1 VFARPPVVGGSW
13 SPSST
18 VEGGSAVTQTL
29 QLPRGRWEISL
40 SYDATQ
46 PLRVSAPG
54 FSATVPANLD
64 YRGSV
69 PYYPVGVLTV
79 KRPGPVRFAVQEES
93 PPTLGRLL
101 GTKAEA
107 HLGAIAASPAGAGGP
122 IPGEAERAVPLSR
135 ACGRYLDWYS
145 PAGGR

>member
-1 VFARPPVVGGSW
+1 VFDRPPVVGGSW

-18 VEGGSAVTQTL
+18 VEGGAAATQTL
-29 QLPRGRWEISL
+29 NIPRGRWEISL
-40 SYDATQ
+40 QYDATQ

-69 PYYPVGVLTV
+69 PYYPVGELTV
-79 KRPGPVRFAVQEES
+79 ARGGPVRFTVREDS

-122 IPGEAERAVPLSR
+122 IPGEAEHVVPLNR
-135 ACGRYLDWYS
+135 ACGRYLDSYS
-145 PAGGR
+145 PRGTR